1 MSHRGLFSKTHLSLI
16 TDSRD
21 RGYGKLGGLRQPPLG
36 FQKSN
41 HAHTQFG
48 ETSGETCSDAT
59 GSTLINS
66 TQRSK
71 HHHYTISLL
80 RTAVAREFYVV
91 YSINK
96 VTRLV
101 SLLARSTVCKE
112 SSATERSDVCGHP
125 WCRCRLAVANA
136 SSDADRRSW
145 QGDQCSPVDILLHVL
160 VQRTHLRHWS
170 TKESQRNRWSDRV

>member
-1 MSHRGLFSKTHLSLI
+1 MGIWQAYDYLLSDFKIKSYAHARSSERLLERLAPMPQVLLSSIQPNDQNIIIIRSLFSVQLWHGNFMQFTRVR
-16 TDSRD
+16 RD
-21 RGYGKLGGLRQPPLG
+21 
-36 FQKSN
+36 
-41 HAHTQFG
+41 
-48 ETSGETCSDAT
+48 
-59 GSTLINS
+59 
-66 TQRSK
+66 
-71 HHHYTISLL
+71 LL
-80 RTAVAREFYVV
+80 RRPTF
-91 YSINK
+91 NK

-101 SLLARSTVCKE
+101 ALLARSTVCKE